1 MTTQEKQDFTLRKRD
16 WLKTKAGRWEFHK
29 AMGRVEDT
37 VAFRWDFMTVVGGRV
52 CYAVCKATGLALR
65 DSFRHAG
72 VWYIPE
78 RAVRLT
84 GPDAAGATQC
94 VAAADKTRA
103 RLLAT
108 I

>member
-1 MTTQEKQDFTLRKRD
+1 MTTQEKKDFILSRRNWLRT
-16 WLKTKAGRWEFHK
+16 KTGRW
-29 AMGRVEDT
+29 ALR
-37 VAFRWDFMTVVGGRV
+37 
-52 CYAVCKATGLALR
+52 KATGLALR

>member
-1 MTTQEKQDFTLRKRD
+1 MTTQEKKDFILSRRNWLRTKTGRWALRKATGD
-16 WLKTKAGRWEFHK
+16 VA
-29 AMGRVEDT
+29 DT
-37 VAFRWDFMTVVGGRV
+37 VAFRWDFMTVVNGRV

-84 GPDAAGATQC
+84 GPDAA
-94 VAAADKTRA
+94 DKTRA